1 MSLLER
7 KTQVAVEVEGTEGTA
22 ETLAAADAILHMNPS
37 FKPDTPMND
46 RPVASATMS
55 RFASVP
61 GKRSM
66 VMEWD
71 VELKGSGTA
80 GTPPEFSDALQACGF
95 DETIV
100 AATSVTYTPLSDA
113 VPSVAVGMYM
123 DGLRALMWGARG
135 NVSLSVSAGGFA
147 MLHFRFVGADFTITD
162 VAMLSGVSYQST
174 KPPVFLDASFS
185 ISSYAAKIQAL
196 GFDMNNELVLREDPS
211 QESGHFSTLITNRA
225 PVLTIDPELV
235 LVATENFF
243 ADLRA
248 GTEGA
253 LSLALGATAGN
264 ICTITA
270 PKVQYTNASPG
281 SRNGLRT
288 LGIDCQLN
296 RSSGDDEISLV
307 FT

>member
-7 KTQVAVEVEGTEGTA
+7 KTQVALELEGTEGTA
-22 ETLAAADAILHMNPS
+22 ETLLAADAVLHMNPT
-37 FKPDTPMND
+37 FKPDTPMNE

-61 GKRSM
+61 GARSM

-71 VELKGSGTA
+71 CELKGSGAA
-80 GTPPEFSDALQACGF
+80 GTAPEFGKALQACGF

-100 AATSVTYTPLSDA
+100 TSTSVTYTPLSD
-113 VPSVAVGMYM
+113 SVSSATLAMYM
-123 DGLRALMWGARG
+123 DGLRAIMWGARG
-135 NVSLSVSAGGFA
+135 NVSLSVNAGGFA
-147 MLHFRFVGADFTITD
+147 MLHFRFLGADFTIAD
-162 VAMLSGVSYQST
+162 VAMLSGVSYQTT

-185 ISSYAAKIQAL
+185 VSSYAAKIQAL
-196 GFDMNNELVLREDPS
+196 GIDMNNELVLRSDPS
-211 QESGHFSTLITNRA
+211 KQSGHFSTLITNRA

-253 LSLALGATAGN
+253 LSMVLGATAGN

-296 RSSGDDEISLV
+296 RNSGDDELSLA